1 MAEITG
7 RTRYLKERRL
17 SKQEA
22 TCQEGSYKYIL
33 KLSIIKSRVM
43 LERVTIR
50 QELKYFGDLEELIG
64 KPLSDCNSEENG
76 PYNLMTG
83 E

>member
-7 RTRYLKERRL
+7 RTSYLKERRL

-33 KLSIIKSRVM
+33 KLSIIKFKSHV
-43 LERVTIR
+43 
-50 QELKYFGDLEELIG
+50 G
-64 KPLSDCNSEENG
+64 KSDD
-76 PYNLMTG
+76 
-83 E
+83 

>member
-50 QELKYFGDLEELIG
+50 QELK
-64 KPLSDCNSEENG
+64 
-76 PYNLMTG
+76 
-83 E
+83 